1 MDDGRPVV
9 GVDLGGT
16 KVLAGVVDH
25 DGKVL
30 SRYKAKTRQYKDQPS
45 ELLDLIAESVH
56 GAVGDAHVEL
66 SAIGAVGVGVPGAL
80 DNTRQVVSVA
90 PNLGWFNLPAGEE
103 LSKRLN
109 GMAVRLEN
117 DVRSAAL
124 AEYVLGAGAGAQSM
138 VAIFVGTGIGGG
150 LIDHG
155 QLEHGSHGGAGEIGH
170 TVIRAGK
177 GLCSCGQKGHLEAL
191 AARPAV
197 TGYIARHVKR
207 GEKTLLV
214 NRNHARTDVR
224 FLTSGDV
231 ELAVKKGDA
240 LAIRA
245 VQRSARYVGLACG
258 SLVNLLDPALIVLGG
273 GLVDAIGEQ
282 YVDWAAEA
290 ARPHILSKLAHDT
303 PIVAAKLGDDSGL
316 LGAALTARQTA

>member
-1 MDDGRPVV
+1 VV

-30 SRYKAKTRQYKDQPS
+30 SRYKAKTRQYKGQPS

-56 GAVGDAHVEL
+56 GAVGDAHLEL
-66 SAIGAVGVGVPGAL
+66 SAIEAVGVGIPGAL
-80 DNTRQVVSVA
+80 DPTRDLVSVA
-90 PNLGWFNLPAGEE
+90 PNLGWINLPARDE

-109 GMAVRLEN
+109 GITVRLEN
-117 DVRSAAL
+117 DVRNAAL
-124 AEYVLGAGAGAQSM
+124 AESVLGAGAGSQSM

-150 LIDHG
+150 LIAHG
-155 QLEHGSHGGAGEIGH
+155 ELQRGTHGGAGEVGH
-170 TVIRAGK
+170 TVIRAGR

-197 TGYIARHVKR
+197 TAYIARHVKR
-207 GEKTLLV
+207 GEKTTLV
-214 NRNHARTDVR
+214 GRGHGKTDVQY
-224 FLTSGDV
+224 LTSGDV
-231 ELAVKKGDA
+231 EAAVKKGDA
-240 LAIRA
+240 LATRA

-258 SLVNLLDPALIVLGG
+258 SLVNLLDPQLIVLGG
-273 GLVDAIGEQ
+273 GLVDAIGQQ
-282 YVDWAAEA
+282 YLDWAAEA

-303 PIVAAKLGDDSGL
+303 PIVAAKLGDDAGL
-316 LGAALTARQTA
+316 LGAALTARQA